1 MKVGMDQDRKYLRKL
16 MYHITTTHLDMGG
29 KHRYFLRASGFS
41 LVTEIK
47 HYLSKNDDEGGGGEA

>member
-1 MKVGMDQDRKYLRKL
+1 MDQDRKYLRKL

-29 KHRYFLRASGFS
+29 KNRYFLRASGFS